1 MYITKF
7 IKSNWQVEQIE
18 QTGVTITLG
27 EEEDSHKFGEKRK
40 KKDYAYF
47 GRETP
52 EKIGAVDSVQLAKD
66 IEKTLNDFENE
77 NIELINI
84 MPVNSGHH
92 EYHYDIG
99 GYGFG
104 YTDGVII
111 IGKKD
116 DKDPYE
122 TF

>member
-1 MYITKF
+1 M
-7 IKSNWQVEQIE
+7 QVE
-18 QTGVTITLG
+18 QTGVILTLG

-40 KKDYAYF
+40 KKDYVYF
-47 GRETP
+47 GGETP

-66 IEKTLNDFENE
+66 IEKTLNDFEKE

-84 MPVNSGHH
+84 LPINAG
-92 EYHYDIG
+92 EYSTDYDASYKTRA

-104 YTDGVII
+104 FTDGVII
-111 IGKKD
+111 IGKKSKKND
-116 DKDPYE
+116 YE